1 MPGGK
6 KHGKKQAKPRL
17 TNWVSTRTNY
27 GTRTSTDL
35 RRCTYVAALTTTG
48 ASVLGFNMGSTLLR
62 SNANEWTNLSARY
75 TEYRIRGIR
84 VHVIRTDSSFSTA
97 ALPASAQLYTLIGTD
112 RSGILASPTTA
123 QAVWGLSGTKV
134 FQVPQ
139 TTKPAAYSEKALD
152 LEEQNFT
159 AVTVNSTT
167 FQVQLFLQSNTA
179 SLIVGSLFVEWDVEF
194 RGAQ

>member
-1 MPGGK
+1 M
-6 KHGKKQAKPRL
+6 A
-17 TNWVSTRTNY
+17 
-27 GTRTSTDL
+27 
-35 RRCTYVAALTTTG
+35 
-48 ASVLGFNMGSTLLR
+48 
-62 SNANEWTNLSARY
+62 ARY

-84 VHVIRTDSSFSTA
+84 AHVIRTDSSFSTA
-97 ALPASAQLYTLIGTD
+97 ALPASAQLYTLLGTD
-112 RSGILASPTTA
+112 RSGIVAAPSTA

-139 TTKPAAYSEKALD
+139 TTKPAIYSEKALD